1 MRGKTE
7 FFSLQKKPN
16 KHCNTNWIHHK
27 ITIRTNRPFAN
38 TIQLYGKT
46 ALGRTGGSRL
56 GEKLGSKRDGNA
68 SIMATAF
75 RFDNW
80 TLVMPDFDD
89 TGSVAGDNFIPN
101 EGIFFAND

>member
-1 MRGKTE
+1 MCQ
-7 FFSLQKKPN
+7 SIVPN
-16 KHCNTNWIHHK
+16 TKSCNKNGIHHK

-38 TIQLYGKT
+38 TIELYGI
-46 ALGRTGGSRL
+46 TGLDRDGESRL

-68 SIMATAF
+68 SIVATAF

-89 TGSVAGDNFIPN
+89 TGSVAGDSFIPT
-101 EGIFFAND
+101 EGIFFFAND